1 MLRWGILG
9 TSFISDT
16 MAKAIA
22 SSENSSLEA
31 AMGRDPGRLEAFAS
45 RHAIAKQYRDIDA
58 LLCDDNIDIIYI
70 GLPNNVHH
78 SAVIAASSR
87 GKAVVS
93 EKSLTVTMSDA
104 HALADAVR
112 ASGTFFMEG
121 LMYLNH
127 PMIAELG
134 AVLRSGR
141 LGHIH
146 SVNGLYAADI
156 SKLVNP
162 AGGGTLFNLGCYPAS
177 LLHYV
182 MQTACGDDAYG
193 HRKIAGHGN
202 ISELDGNICDAAA
215 SIRFSNGVLA
225 TLQSSDSYGM
235 EWSFAVHGDKGVARF
250 ATNPWL
256 PVAGDNIIEVE
267 IYGKASEQIVVSTGL
282 DAFQHQV
289 LTAEVAVRGGLK
301 QAPRPSPRLADSLE
315 IMEFLTEWDACCRA
329 NGC

>member
-16 MAKAIA
+16 MAEAIA

-31 AMGRDPGRLEAFAS
+31 VMGRDPGRLEAFGS
-45 RHAIAKQYRDIDA
+45 RHGIAKRYGDIDT
-58 LLCDDNIDIIYI
+58 LLGDDNIDIVYV

-78 SAVIAASSR
+78 NAVIAAAKR
-87 GKAVVS
+87 GKAIVS
-93 EKSLTVTMSDA
+93 EKSLTVTMADA

-112 ASGTFFMEG
+112 AGVFFMEG

-127 PMIAELG
+127 PVIAELG
-134 AVLRSGR
+134 AILRSGG
-141 LGHIH
+141 LGQLRSI
-146 SVNGLYAADI
+146 NGLYAADI
-156 SKLVNP
+156 SKFVNP

-182 MQTACGDDAYG
+182 MQTTCGNEAFG
-193 HRKIAGHGN
+193 LRKIAGHGN
-202 ISELDGNICDAAA
+202 MSETDGNISDAAVCA
-215 SIRFSNGVLA
+215 QFSNGVLA
-225 TLQSSDSYGM
+225 TLQSTDSYGM
-235 EWSFAVHGDKGVARF
+235 AWNFAIYGDKGVARF
-250 ATNPWL
+250 KTNPWL

-267 IYGKASEQIVVSTGL
+267 IYGKVPDQIVVSTGL

-289 LTAEVAVRGGLK
+289 LTIEAALREGLK

-329 NGC
+329 GG